1 MVKTIVSRLQIPDY
15 TNEKNN
21 KKKYVCYCEICF
33 EKFKSSI
40 EDAEICP
47 ECVKNI
53 VSIPMIFLK
62 PPD

>member
-1 MVKTIVSRLQIPDY
+1 MVKTIVRRLQIPDY

-47 ECVKNI
+47 ECVKKYCFDTDDF
-53 VSIPMIFLK
+53 SK
-62 PPD
+62 TS